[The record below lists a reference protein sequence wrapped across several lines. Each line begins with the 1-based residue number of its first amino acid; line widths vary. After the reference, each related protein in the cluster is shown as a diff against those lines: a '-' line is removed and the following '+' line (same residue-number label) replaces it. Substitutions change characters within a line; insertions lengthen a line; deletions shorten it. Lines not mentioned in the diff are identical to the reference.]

1 MLACIHARM
10 PVRGLH
16 SNVFAVTRSCY
27 LLKASR
33 LFFTHAVL
41 RNIADPIES
50 LQEITTLY
58 PGLSIADSNPYQR
71 ANARLE

>member
-1 MLACIHARM
+1 MLA
-10 PVRGLH
+10 RGLH

-27 LLKASR
+27 LLQASR
-33 LFFTHAVL
+33 LFVTRAVL
-41 RNIADPIES
+41 RNIADPIEP

-58 PGLSIADSNPYQR
+58 PGLSISDSNPYRR